1 MRATDG
7 LPAPA
12 RRLSWAPMDI
22 STIDAPLRLHSATIR
37 PEWIDYNGHM
47 NVAYYVLAF
56 DHATDAFFDFLG
68 LTDAYRR
75 DNNAS
80 TFALEAHVNYL
91 RELHEGDAVRIETH
105 LLDHDHRRMHFF
117 HSMIHESEGHLAATS
132 EWINTHV
139 DMTTRRSADF
149 FPPVEERL
157 AAVLKAHA
165 HLDPP
170 INKGRV
176 IAIKRR

>member
-1 MRATDG
+1 
-7 LPAPA
+7 
-12 RRLSWAPMDI
+12 MDI
-22 STIDAPLRLHSATIR
+22 AKIDAPLCLHRATIR
-37 PEWIDYNGHM
+37 PDWIDYNGHM
-47 NVAYYVLAF
+47 NVAYYVLIF
-56 DHATDAFFDFLG
+56 DHATDGFFDYLG
-68 LTDAYRR
+68 LTEDYRR

-117 HSMIHESEGHLAATS
+117 HTMIHEEEGHVAATS

-139 DMTTRRSADF
+139 DMATRRSADF

-157 AAVLKAHA
+157 AAILKAHA
-165 HLDPP
+165 HLEPP
-170 INKGRV
+170 PNQGHV
-176 IAIKRR
+176 IGIQRR